1 MRICPKCKNVI
12 DNDHAKFCKKC
23 GCSLEPILTKEQ
35 EKTNSQ
41 FLKRE
46 KSIISRRDSDSGI
59 ILDSTSAYSS
69 SKHNHDGI
77 IQECYIHVDNKKNQ
91 QNSNIDKK
99 ITMDKAI
106 KICFSK
112 YVKFDGKASR
122 SEYWYFWLF
131 CFCMEIIP
139 VIFAFIIDKEEI
151 SLSLLAVSFIYSIVS
166 FLPMLSAA
174 VRRLHDVGKSG
185 VYLLVS
191 FIPMVG
197 GFILLYFLCEKGN
210 E

>member
-23 GCSLEPILTKEQ
+23 GCRLEPILTKEQ

-77 IQECYIHVDNKKNQ
+77 IQECYI
-91 QNSNIDKK
+91 
-99 ITMDKAI
+99 
-106 KICFSK
+106 
-112 YVKFDGKASR
+112 
-122 SEYWYFWLF
+122 
-131 CFCMEIIP
+131 P
-139 VIFAFIIDKEEI
+139 VSYTHLRAHET
-151 SLSLLAVSFIYSIVS
+151 
-166 FLPMLSAA
+166 
-174 VRRLHDVGKSG
+174 
-185 VYLLVS
+185 
-191 FIPMVG
+191 
-197 GFILLYFLCEKGN
+197 
-210 E
+210 